1 LGLELVTTPTL
12 AMTGEGNKDCWKEGR
27 FRIEDVKNGYDV
39 RRSKTDEII
48 NSIGNHV
55 GTILFGESY
64 SGKST
69 ILDRVILEEVAE
81 NGYAVVHGEVVK
93 AKASLLR

>member
-1 LGLELVTTPTL
+1 MSKLGLELVTTLTL
-12 AMTGEGNKDCWKEGR
+12 AMMGEGNKDCWKEGR

-55 GTILFGESY
+55 GTILFGD
-64 SGKST
+64 
-69 ILDRVILEEVAE
+69 ILSSFAISRV
-81 NGYAVVHGEVVK
+81 
-93 AKASLLR
+93 SLP